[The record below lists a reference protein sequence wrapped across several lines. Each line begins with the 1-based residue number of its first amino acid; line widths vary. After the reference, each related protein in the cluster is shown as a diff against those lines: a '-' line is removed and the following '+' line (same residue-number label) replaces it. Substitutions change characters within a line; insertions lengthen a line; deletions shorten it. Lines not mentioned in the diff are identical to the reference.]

1 MSRQVSRIS
10 SIATLLA
17 ALLSCGPAIPAY
29 REARLPSGR
38 TVKVMSIRDV
48 QLEGSVAGLWLVYE
62 TDLTLDDRIELYREV
77 EAIWDEFRF
86 TEEVAGKSVV
96 VIKATTPEAR
106 GWSRERA
113 SVKYTIQL
121 GPEGS
126 WHFANSGYERTRS

>member
-1 MSRQVSRIS
+1 
-10 SIATLLA
+10 
-17 ALLSCGPAIPAY
+17 
-29 REARLPSGR
+29 
-38 TVKVMSIRDV
+38 MSIRDV

-113 SVKYTIQL
+113 SVK
-121 GPEGS
+121 
-126 WHFANSGYERTRS
+126 